1 MAQIRCNMV
10 PRRQSARMGLFT
22 KDIKTIDDVLLH
34 GFEDIRYTENLIIK
48 PLPRLIDKIIVG
60 FILAAA
66 GEKHSCR

>member
-10 PRRQSARMGLFT
+10 PRRQSARMGLFK
-22 KDIKTIDDVLLH
+22 KDIKTIADLLLH
-34 GFEDIRYTENLIIK
+34 GFEDIRYIESLIIK
-48 PLPRLIDKIIVG
+48 PMPRLIDKVIVG